1 MSSFCHR
8 DGLVCSGKF
17 KNRTAAMRD
26 YEEELIENQF
36 EEYEDDD
43 GWDDAM
49 EL

>member
-1 MSSFCHR
+1 M
-8 DGLVCSGKF
+8 
-17 KNRTAAMRD
+17 MRD
-26 YEEELIENQF
+26 YEEELIGNQF

>member
-1 MSSFCHR
+1 
-8 DGLVCSGKF
+8 
-17 KNRTAAMRD
+17 MRD

-43 GWDDAM
+43 DWDDAM

>member
-1 MSSFCHR
+1 M
-8 DGLVCSGKF
+8 
-17 KNRTAAMRD
+17 AAMRD
-26 YEEELIENQF
+26 YEEELIESQF

>member
-1 MSSFCHR
+1 
-8 DGLVCSGKF
+8 
-17 KNRTAAMRD
+17 MRD

-49 EL
+49 ELQARDETITDVIHA

>member
-1 MSSFCHR
+1 M
-8 DGLVCSGKF
+8 
-17 KNRTAAMRD
+17 TRD
-26 YEEELIENQF
+26 YEVELIENQF

>member
-1 MSSFCHR
+1 LSLTRSS
-8 DGLVCSGKF
+8 LYLKV

>member
-1 MSSFCHR
+1 MKQQYR
-8 DGLVCSGKF
+8 YTKPYRGKDPNF
-17 KNRTAAMRD
+17 EK
-26 YEEELIENQF
+26 EELIENQF

>member
-1 MSSFCHR
+1 
-8 DGLVCSGKF
+8 
-17 KNRTAAMRD
+17 MRD
-26 YEEELIENQF
+26 YEEELIEIQF